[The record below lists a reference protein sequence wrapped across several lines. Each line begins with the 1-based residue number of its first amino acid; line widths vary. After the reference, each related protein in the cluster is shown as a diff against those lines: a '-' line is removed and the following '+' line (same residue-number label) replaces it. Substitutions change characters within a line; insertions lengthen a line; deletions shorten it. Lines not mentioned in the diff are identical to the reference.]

1 MGRTVR
7 FDQIFVTSLDAAP
20 RETDVL
26 SGLASIDAGE
36 ITADQIEVA
45 NLTITNKVTANVE
58 STEFTGLTNVFRFT
72 ATQVGI
78 GTDNPINEFQLGSDS
93 VIMNRGLQDLVTIQ
107 GNTVSTN
114 LFATSTLKT
123 TNDKF
128 FADANASNVLKI
140 TGNTFS
146 TNAAIGTHL
155 LVGNEAASDGS
166 NIAVFE
172 KGNVVVRD
180 GFLRVFGD
188 VDITGNL
195 AITEIPDY
203 TSVNNLVVSNAVIQM
218 AFGNNGTYDM
228 ALLMKDVDEKSNIF
242 FGYTHAGDKMRL
254 SRTYGGPT
262 TATFDSILDTSN
274 TVNLHVYGDIY
285 TQNNVGI
292 ANSSPTLS
300 LSVGS
305 NVHIDDTAT
314 TSSNVL
320 YANGFGFFEGL
331 RIGDSGLTV
340 GSLITLDA
348 DAAIPMVVSSTIQS
362 QGLQT
367 TGVDGNGVG
376 IPSGIANTASTNMLS
391 IGDKIFINS
400 DSANLITV
408 LGNTATG
415 RLITES
421 ILVQDFIEVEGE
433 SGISSAANVII
444 HGDINGEDSV
454 SNTLSLRC
462 GPLTANISAIEL
474 NGAKTSASHQTI
486 VLKTKN
492 TERMRVASGG
502 NIGISNTEPDELL
515 TLGGNLKLIESN
527 TAIFGNDANFL
538 KISTDITNDQTK
550 VQNLVGSGKGLNFYV
565 SSTTDMSTPKLT
577 ILESS
582 NVGLNTMNP
591 EGLLH
596 TNGGTVFINDQ
607 VTHRNGVSHLD
618 TPMVVTNTTPIVGT
632 SDFKNVLQLSREGGT
647 SSQNAVRGVFTM
659 GKHALTG
666 SDGSGTSRSQLNLTL
681 ASDNYSTQGHI
692 MTWRSDKRVGIG
704 TTRPTSH
711 LEIVTTGIGNP
722 TTNGVLVHSEQI
734 NNSADDAI
742 VAMRSD
748 TLSSNSFA
756 SFIQADGITG
766 NPTGYSM
773 GITALGGDFR
783 LTKNPSVINDSTNTR
798 IFIGGATGNMGVGT
812 DAPRDKLE
820 VNGNVVVGTKLS
832 FSGSITDELG
842 NAFIQDRL
850 YDTVRG
856 KSELLI
862 FKGNDSKNIAGPDR
876 IRSVAAEHVF
886 QIYDDVTGLTQGEIA
901 GVVDGAGST
910 AVRSL
915 TLTNN
920 GVCAIG
926 ELSQSEVD
934 SLVPGGATL
943 DSGTRLFVKGG
954 VQFAQNQKLKFGKLD
969 VYTAVGAST
978 LNIIDSL
985 DTTDISFRQ
994 NDTEYARFKNTGRI
1008 GFGTNSPDTNV
1019 HVYSSLTTDVDVVKL
1034 ESPANSGT
1042 KKVGIS
1048 LTTDAGKGGYVRGFS
1063 DSTHS
1068 VHGTVIGAV
1077 NGGTEG
1083 DGIHIIHT
1091 SNVGVGTVNPS
1102 EHFTVYNGTARLE
1115 HATSNAILEFKT
1127 TGGVSNIYGD
1137 HTGNVFIDPV
1147 KSLVVK
1153 SDTEITGDL
1162 QIDGKIDLGN
1172 QVAVDLG
1179 GSDAT
1184 TALHVG
1190 GGFISGSNE
1199 VGCKRYSKSFTLGST
1214 AAKSVRLYFADGG
1227 TPEKMPAF
1235 YAKIVAMLRK
1245 TDGSAV
1251 RDMSTMVL
1259 EIQGGSHDGTTN
1271 SSLDDEITV
1280 GTKNLFGGDSD
1291 FPWSPNVTIGKKG
1304 VLLTPHDVGSG
1315 RIYKYDI
1322 HVELITASLSGTH
1335 TGGFLKSIKNNVN
1348 VGQVDSF
1355 GAGQNIAT
1363 FTY

>member
-45 NLTITNKVTANVE
+45 NLTITNQVFAPVE
-58 STEFTGLTNVFRFT
+58 RTEFTGLTNVYRLT
-72 ATQVGI
+72 ATQIGVG
-78 GTDNPINEFQLGSDS
+78 TNNPTNEFQLGQDS
-93 VIMNRGLQDLVTIQ
+93 VIMNRNLQDIVTVQ

-114 LFATSTLKT
+114 LFATTTIKT

-128 FADANASNVLKI
+128 FVDANASNVLKI

-166 NIAVFE
+166 NVAVFE
-172 KGNVVVRD
+172 NGNVVIRD
-180 GFLRVFGD
+180 GFLQVFGNID
-188 VDITGNL
+188 VSGNL
-195 AITEIPDY
+195 SITEIPSY
-203 TSVNNLVVSNAVIQM
+203 TSVNNLVVSNAVILM
-218 AFGNNGTYDM
+218 GDGNNGAYDM
-228 ALLMKDVDEKSNIF
+228 AVLMRDGFPGTSNVF
-242 FGYTHAGDKMRL
+242 LGYTHANDKFNL
-254 SRTYGGPT
+254 TRTFGGPT
-262 TATFDSILDTSN
+262 TATFDDKLDTSN

-292 ANSSPTLS
+292 ANTSPTLS
-300 LSVGS
+300 LSIGS
-305 NVHIDDTAT
+305 NVHIDDKAA

-348 DAAIPMVVSSTIQS
+348 DAAIPMVVSSKIQS
-362 QGLQT
+362 HGIQT
-367 TGVDGNGVG
+367 TGAS
-376 IPSGIANTASTNMLS
+376 PSGIANTNSTDTLS
-391 IGDKIFINS
+391 IGDKIFINT
-400 DSANLITV
+400 DAANLITV
-408 LGNTATG
+408 VGNTATG

-421 ILVQDFIEVEGE
+421 IRVQDFIEVEGE

-444 HGDINGEDSV
+444 HGDITGEDST
-454 SNTLSLRC
+454 SNTVSIRA
-462 GPLTANISAIEL
+462 GPLTSNRSSIEI
-474 NGAKTSASHQTI
+474 NGAKVSPSHQI
-486 VLKTKN
+486 IAFKTKN

-502 NIGISNTEPDELL
+502 NIGISNIEPDELL
-515 TLGGNLKLIESN
+515 TIGGNLKLIESN

-565 SSTTDMSTPKLT
+565 SSTTDMSTPKFT

-582 NVGLNTMNP
+582 NVGVNTMNP

-596 TNGGTVFINDQ
+596 TNGGTVFVNDQ
-607 VTHRNGVSHLD
+607 VTHRGGVSHLD

-647 SSQNAVRGVFTM
+647 SSQHAVRGVFTM

-666 SDGSGTSRSQLNLTL
+666 SDGSGTSRSQLNLSL
-681 ASDNYSTQGHI
+681 ASDNYSTQGHV

-711 LEIVTTGIGNP
+711 LEIITTGIGNA
-722 TTNGVLVHSEQI
+722 TTNGILVHSEQV

-748 TLSSNSFA
+748 TLSSNAFA

-773 GITALGGDFR
+773 GVTALGGDFR

-798 IFIGGATGNMGVGT
+798 IFIDGATGNMGVGT

-832 FSGSITDELG
+832 FSGSITDEFG

-850 YDTVRG
+850 YDDIRG

-901 GVVDGAGST
+901 GVVDGTGST

-915 TLTNN
+915 TLTND

-934 SLVPGGATL
+934 GLNATL
-943 DSGTRLFVKGG
+943 DPGTRLFVKGG
-954 VQFAQNQKLKFGKLD
+954 LQFAQNQKIKFGKLD
-969 VYTAVGAST
+969 AYTAVGAST

-985 DTTDISFRQ
+985 DTVDISFRQ
-994 NDTEYARFKNTGRI
+994 NDAEYARFKNTGLI
-1008 GFGTNSPDTNV
+1008 GFGTASPDTNV
-1019 HVYSSLTTDVDVVKL
+1019 HIYSALTTDVDLLKL

-1042 KKVGIS
+1042 KKAGIS
-1048 LTTDAGKGGYVRGFS
+1048 LITDDQKGGYIRGFS

-1068 VHGTVIGAV
+1068 VHGTVIGGV
-1077 NGGTEG
+1077 SGGTEG

-1137 HTGNVFIDPV
+1137 VSGNVYVDPYSNEMIINSNLEV
-1147 KSLVVK
+1147 
-1153 SDTEITGDL
+1153 TGDL
-1162 QIDGKIDLGN
+1162 NIDGKIDLGN

-1199 VGCKRYSKSFTLGST
+1199 VGCKRYSKSFVLDAT
-1214 AAKSVRLYFADGG
+1214 AGKNIRLYFADGG
-1227 TPEKMPAF
+1227 SPEKMPAF

-1271 SSLDDEITV
+1271 NSLDDEITV

-1291 FPWSPNVTIGKKG
+1291 FPWNPNITVGKRGMILSPLNTG
-1304 VLLTPHDVGSG
+1304 TG

-1322 HVELITASLSGTH
+1322 HVELVTSSLSGTH
-1335 TGGFLKSIKNNVN
+1335 TGGLLKNIKNNFTSPST
-1348 VGQVDSF
+1348 QVDNF
-1355 GAGQNIAT
+1355 GAGQSIAT

>member
-45 NLTITNKVTANVE
+45 NLTITNQVFAPVE
-58 STEFTGLTNVFRFT
+58 RTEFTGLTNVYRLT
-72 ATQVGI
+72 ATQVGV
-78 GTDNPINEFQLGSDS
+78 GTDNPTNEFQLGQDS
-93 VIMNRGLQDLVTIQ
+93 VIMNRNLQDIVTVQ

-166 NIAVFE
+166 NVAVFE

-242 FGYTHAGDKMRL
+242 FGYTHNGDKMRL

-262 TATFDSILDTSN
+262 TATFHDILDSSN
-274 TVNLHVYGDIY
+274 TVNLHVYGDVY

-292 ANSSPTLS
+292 ANTSPSLS
-300 LSVGS
+300 LSIGS
-305 NVHIDDTAT
+305 NVHIDDKAA

-362 QGLQT
+362 HGLQT
-367 TGVDGNGVG
+367 TGVDANGDGV
-376 IPSGIANTASTNMLS
+376 PSGIANTTSTNMLS
-391 IGDKIFINS
+391 IGDNIFINS
-400 DSANLITV
+400 DAANLITV

-444 HGDINGEDSV
+444 HGDITGEDSV
-454 SNTLSLRC
+454 SNTVSIRA
-462 GPLTANISAIEL
+462 GPLTSNRSSIEI
-474 NGAKTSASHQTI
+474 NGAKVSPSHQTI
-486 VLKTKN
+486 AFKTKN

-502 NIGISNTEPDELL
+502 NVGISNIEPDELL
-515 TLGGNLKLIESN
+515 TIGGNLKLIESN

-538 KISTDITNDQTK
+538 KIFTDITNNQTRI
-550 VQNLVGSGKGLNFYV
+550 QNRVGSGKGLNFYA
-565 SSTTDMSTPKLT
+565 STTDTMGTPKLT

-582 NVGLNTMNP
+582 NVGVNTINP

-596 TNGGTVFINDQ
+596 TNGGTVFVNDQ
-607 VTHRNGVSHLD
+607 VTHRGGVSHLD
-618 TPMVVTNTTPIVGT
+618 TPMVVTNTTPIVGN

-647 SSQNAVRGVFTM
+647 SSQHAVRGVFTM
-659 GKHALTG
+659 GKHPLTG
-666 SDGSGTSRSQLNLTL
+666 SDGSGTSRSQLNLSL
-681 ASDNYSTQGHI
+681 ASDNYSTQGHV

-711 LEIVTTGIGNP
+711 LEIITTGIGNA
-722 TTNGVLVHSEQI
+722 TTNGILVHSEQV

-748 TLSSNSFA
+748 TLNSNAFA

-766 NPTGYSM
+766 DPTGYSM
-773 GITALGGDFR
+773 GVTALGGDFR

-798 IFIGGATGNMGVGT
+798 IFIDGATGNMGVGT

-820 VNGNVVVGTKLS
+820 VDGNVIIGNQLS
-832 FSGSITDELG
+832 FTGVQTDELG
-842 NAFIQDRL
+842 NTFMRERYYNTD
-850 YDTVRG
+850 G
-856 KSELLI
+856 KTELI
-862 FKGNDSKNIAGPDR
+862 TFKGNEGALASVTGPDR
-876 IRSVAAEHVF
+876 IRSIAPLHIF
-886 QIYDDVTGLTQGEIA
+886 QTYDSTGLTEGGIEAIISSEL
-901 GVVDGAGST
+901 GVRNALLTVNKDRVLVGTSVD
-910 AVRSL
+910 
-915 TLTNN
+915 
-920 GVCAIG
+920 
-926 ELSQSEVD
+926 
-934 SLVPGGATL
+934 PGGN
-943 DSGTRLFVKGG
+943 SRLFVDGG
-954 VQFAQNQKLKFGKLD
+954 FQFATGSKVITGVMDIFSVTTGGNKG
-969 VYTAVGAST
+969 V
-978 LNIIDSL
+978 IDNLSSAL
-985 DTTDISFRQ
+985 TFRQ
-994 NDTEYARFKNTGRI
+994 DGIEYARYTDKGLY
-1008 GFGTNSPDTNV
+1008 GLGTSSPDTNV
-1019 HVYSSLTTDVDVVKL
+1019 HVYSALTTDVDLLKL
-1034 ESPANSGT
+1034 ESPANAGT
-1042 KKVGIS
+1042 KKAGIS
-1048 LTTDAGKGGYVRGFS
+1048 LTTDVGKGGYIRGFS

-1068 VHGTVIGAV
+1068 VHGTVIGGV
-1077 NGGTEG
+1077 SGGTEG

-1147 KSLVVK
+1147 RSLVVK

-1199 VGCKRYSKSFTLGST
+1199 VGCKRYSKSFVLDAT
-1214 AAKSVRLYFADGG
+1214 AGKNIRLYFADGG
-1227 TPEKMPAF
+1227 SPEKMPAF

-1271 SSLDDEITV
+1271 NSLDDEITV

-1291 FPWSPNVTIGKKG
+1291 FPWNPNITVGKRGIILSPLNTG
-1304 VLLTPHDVGSG
+1304 TG

-1322 HVELITASLSGTH
+1322 HVELVTSSLSGTH
-1335 TGGFLKSIKNNVN
+1335 TGGLLKNIKNNFTSPST
-1348 VGQVDSF
+1348 QVDNF
-1355 GAGQNIAT
+1355 GAGQSIAT

>member
-36 ITADQIEVA
+36 ITADQIQVA
-45 NLTITNKVTANVE
+45 NLTITNKVTASVE

-114 LFATSTLKT
+114 LFATNILKT

-128 FADANASNVLKI
+128 FVDANASNVLKI

-155 LVGNEAASDGS
+155 LVGNEAANDGS

-203 TSVNNLVVSNAVIQM
+203 TSVNNLVVTNAVIQM
-218 AFGNNGTYDM
+218 ALGNNGTYDM

-367 TGVDGNGVG
+367 TGVDGNGDG
-376 IPSGIANTASTNMLS
+376 IPSGIANTNSTNMLS

-415 RLITES
+415 RLITQS

-474 NGAKTSASHQTI
+474 NGAKTSASHQT
-486 VLKTKN
+486 VVFKTKN

-527 TAIFGNDANFL
+527 TAIFGNGTNFL
-538 KISTDITNDQTK
+538 KIFTDITNSQTK
-550 VQNLVGSGKGLNFYV
+550 VQTRVGTGKGLNFYA
-565 SSTTDMSTPKLT
+565 STTDNMGTPKLT

-582 NVGLNTMNP
+582 NVGVGTISP
-591 EGLLH
+591 VGLLH
-596 TNGGTVFINDQ
+596 TSGGTVFINDQ
-607 VTHRNGVSHLD
+607 VTHRGGVSHLD
-618 TPMVVTNTTPIVGT
+618 TPMVVTNTTTIVGT

-647 SSQNAVRGVFTM
+647 SGQHAVRGMFTM

-666 SDGSGTSRSQLNLTL
+666 SDGSGTSRSQLNLSL

-722 TTNGVLVHSEQI
+722 TTNGVLVHSEEI

-748 TLSSNSFA
+748 TLNSNSFA

-766 NPTGYSM
+766 DPTGYSM
-773 GITALGGDFR
+773 GVTASGGDFR

-798 IFIGGATGNMGVGT
+798 IFIDGANGNMGIGT
-812 DAPRDKLE
+812 DVPRDSLE
-820 VNGNVVVGTKLS
+820 VGGNVVIGNQLTFGGLE
-832 FSGSITDELG
+832 TDEFG
-842 NAFIQDRL
+842 NTFIRERFYNTD
-850 YDTVRG
+850 G
-856 KSELLI
+856 KTELLMY
-862 FKGNDSKNIAGPDR
+862 KGNEGALASVTGPDR
-876 IRSVAAEHVF
+876 IRSVAPLHIF
-886 QIYDDVTGLTQGEIA
+886 QTYDDTGQTPAERETLLGSEAITQTALLAVNKDRVLVGTS
-901 GVVDGAGST
+901 VD
-910 AVRSL
+910 
-915 TLTNN
+915 
-920 GVCAIG
+920 
-926 ELSQSEVD
+926 
-934 SLVPGGATL
+934 PGGN
-943 DSGTRLFVKGG
+943 SRLFVDGG
-954 VQFAQNQKLKFGKLD
+954 FQFATGSKIITGVMDIFS
-969 VYTAVGAST
+969 VST
-978 LNIIDSL
+978 GGNKGVIDNISSAL
-985 DTTDISFRQ
+985 TFRQ
-994 NDTEYARFKNTGRI
+994 NSVEYARFTENGL
-1008 GFGTNSPDTNV
+1008 FGLGTSSPDTNV
-1019 HVYSSLTTDVDVVKL
+1019 HVYSALTTDVDVLKL
-1034 ESPANSGT
+1034 ESPGT
-1042 KKVGIS
+1042 NKKTGIS
-1048 LTTDAGKGGYVRGFS
+1048 LNTNDNYGGYVRGFS

-1068 VHGTVIGAV
+1068 IHGTVIGAV
-1077 NGGTEG
+1077 NNNVEA

-1147 KSLVVK
+1147 RSLVVK

-1184 TALHVG
+1184 TSLHVG

-1214 AAKSVRLYFADGG
+1214 AAKSVRLYFADGV
-1227 TPEKMPAF
+1227 PPKRCQLFMPNCCDAQKDRWF
-1235 YAKIVAMLRK
+1235 CC
-1245 TDGSAV
+1245 S
-1251 RDMSTMVL
+1251 
-1259 EIQGGSHDGTTN
+1259 
-1271 SSLDDEITV
+1271 
-1280 GTKNLFGGDSD
+1280 
-1291 FPWSPNVTIGKKG
+1291 
-1304 VLLTPHDVGSG
+1304 
-1315 RIYKYDI
+1315 
-1322 HVELITASLSGTH
+1322 
-1335 TGGFLKSIKNNVN
+1335 
-1348 VGQVDSF
+1348 
-1355 GAGQNIAT
+1355 
-1363 FTY
+1363 